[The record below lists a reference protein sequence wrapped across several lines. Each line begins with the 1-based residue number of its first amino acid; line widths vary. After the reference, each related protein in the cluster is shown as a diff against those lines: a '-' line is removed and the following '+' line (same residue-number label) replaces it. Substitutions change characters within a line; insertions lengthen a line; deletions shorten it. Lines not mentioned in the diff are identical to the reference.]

1 MGNYI
6 QWATLYYLRTREE
19 EAKKLAEMLS
29 GEKEEKARAE
39 ERETSLCSTVSDLS
53 SAADDRRRHEN
64 GWRVIFHRGGCFRA
78 PPTAA
83 EKEGKRQNSK
93 EVIPPPPKLVRDAA
107 SDRGREGEWKGRK
120 AGAKMRMRCVC
131 PTPPRY
137 IDRSVSLW
145 RDHRHPLP
153 LVQVFSQDQGRY
165 VERIVVV
172 LPAVL

>member
-107 SDRGREGEWKGRK
+107 SDRGRESGK
-120 AGAKMRMRCVC
+120 AERQVRRCECDACVRRRQG
-131 PTPPRY
+131 TS
-137 IDRSVSLW
+137 IDQSLFGVTTATRSL
-145 RDHRHPLP
+145 
-153 LVQVFSQDQGRY
+153 
-165 VERIVVV
+165 
-172 LPAVL
+172 